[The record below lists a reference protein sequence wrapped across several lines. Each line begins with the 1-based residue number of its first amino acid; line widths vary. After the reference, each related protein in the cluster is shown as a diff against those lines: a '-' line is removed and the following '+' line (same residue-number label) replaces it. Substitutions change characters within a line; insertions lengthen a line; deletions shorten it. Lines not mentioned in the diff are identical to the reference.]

1 MSPRIVDQ
9 ETLQEREQIILDAAL
24 DYIRENDI
32 ASLTVD
38 KVVARV
44 PFSKGTVYNHFCSKE
59 DIVTGLCNLCV
70 SSLHALFQ
78 EATDFEGNVREKMVA
93 ICIAYMMSAKAD
105 STRFMLVIT
114 AKTPALNQKA
124 SEERWNK
131 HIELEQQLM
140 ALFCSLIQ
148 KAIEDQDLVIPAH
161 MSPPQIAFAI
171 WSMSFGTI
179 ALLQE
184 GLERCD
190 LRRLMEVEREL
201 VTHCNLVMDGLG
213 WLPLSQDFDW
223 QPCINACKERVSGLV

>member
-1 MSPRIVDQ
+1 MSPRVLDA
-9 ETLQEREQIILDAAL
+9 ETLMAREQVILKAAL

-32 ASLTVD
+32 ASLTMD

-59 DIVTGLCNLCV
+59 DIVTGMCNSCV
-70 SSLHALFQ
+70 NSLHALFKA
-78 EATDFEGNVREKMVA
+78 ATDFEGNVREKMIA

-114 AKTPALNQKA
+114 AKTSALSQKA
-124 SEERWNK
+124 SEARMNE
-131 HIELEQQLM
+131 HIKLEQQLM
-140 ALFCSLIQ
+140 HLFCSLIQ
-148 KAIEDQDLVIPAH
+148 KAIADQDLVIPAH
-161 MSPPQIAFAI
+161 MSSPQVAFAI

-179 ALLQE
+179 ALLQD
-184 GLERCD
+184 GLEHCD

-223 QPCINACKERVSGLV
+223 QPCIDACKERVSGLV